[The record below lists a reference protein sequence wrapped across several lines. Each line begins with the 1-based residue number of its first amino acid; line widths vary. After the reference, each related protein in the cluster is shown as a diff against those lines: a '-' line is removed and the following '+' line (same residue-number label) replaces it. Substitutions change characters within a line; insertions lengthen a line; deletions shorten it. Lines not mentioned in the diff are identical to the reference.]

1 MSATS
6 GVSNGDR
13 REQLEE
19 RANAVRA
26 RLADRL
32 DVLEERGERVRAL
45 AHTLTR
51 PPASIFLLG
60 AVGVA
65 LTAVVVYKVR
75 HRPSAFERLIEQLRP
90 VPEPPPEGRIVGVLK
105 RGALSLLTLGV
116 RRLARRGLS
125 QLMAATSEYDDEPRR
140 AVAPPPVAAPPRP

>member
-32 DVLEERGERVRAL
+32 DALEERGERVRAL

-51 PPASIFLLG
+51 PPASVFLLG

-65 LTAVVVYKVR
+65 LTAVVVYRVR

-90 VPEPPPEGRIVGVLK
+90 IPEPPPEGRFVGVLK

-116 RRLARRGLS
+116 RRLARRGLA
-125 QLMAATSEYDDEPRR
+125 QLMAATSEHDDEPRR
-140 AVAPPPVAAPPRP
+140 AVAPAPMNAPPRP

>member
-1 MSATS
+1 MSAAS

-26 RLADRL
+26 RLTNRL
-32 DVLEERGERVRAL
+32 DELEERQEKLREL

-51 PPASIFLLG
+51 PPASIFILG

-65 LTAVVVYKVR
+65 VTAAVVYKRR
-75 HRPSAFERLIEQLRP
+75 HRPSAFERLLEQLRP
-90 VPEPPPEGRIVGVLK
+90 VPEPPPQSALVTALK

-116 RRLARRGLS
+116 RRLARRGLA
-125 QLMAATSEYDDEPRR
+125 QLMEASEYDDGPRR
-140 AVAPPPVAAPPRP
+140 AVPPAPVTAPPRP

>member
-32 DVLEERGERVRAL
+32 GELEERQERLREF

-51 PPASIFLLG
+51 PPASIFILG

-65 LTAVVVYKVR
+65 LTAAVVYRAR
-75 HRPSAFERLIEQLRP
+75 HRPSAFERLVEQLRP
-90 VPEPPPEGRIVGVLK
+90 IPEPPRQSSLVLALK

-116 RRLARRGLS
+116 RRLARRGLA
-125 QLMAATSEYDDEPRR
+125 QLMENTGVAGEPQR
-140 AVAPPPVAAPPRP
+140 AVPPAPVTAPPRP